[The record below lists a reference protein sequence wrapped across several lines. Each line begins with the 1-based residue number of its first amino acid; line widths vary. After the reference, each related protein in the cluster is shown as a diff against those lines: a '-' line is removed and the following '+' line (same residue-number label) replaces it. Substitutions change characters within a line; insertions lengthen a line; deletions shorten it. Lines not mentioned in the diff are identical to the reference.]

1 MSQKQPRDI
10 SPYSGG
16 VFSGI
21 ANRIKLI
28 WRLMSDPRVSPFL
41 KLLPITS
48 IVYLL
53 FPDILPGPVDDA
65 AIIWLST
72 YLFVEL
78 CPPEVVQEHLEAIE
92 RTIPGQARDAQADIE
107 INEDDII
114 EGEIIEGDVEEG
126 K

>member
-28 WRLMSDPRVSPFL
+28 WRLMSDPRVSPLL

-53 FPDILPGPVDDA
+53 FPDVLPGPVDDA

-78 CPPEVVQEHLEAIE
+78 CPPDVVLEHLEAIE
-92 RTIPGQARDAQADIE
+92 RTIPGQARDAQADNE
-107 INEDDII
+107 INEEDII
-114 EGEIIEGDVEEG
+114 DGEIIEGNAEER

>member
-28 WRLMSDPRVSPFL
+28 WRLMSDSRVSPFL
-41 KLLPITS
+41 KLLPLTS

-53 FPDILPGPVDDA
+53 FPDFLPGPVDDA

-78 CPPEVVQEHLEAIE
+78 CPPDVVQEHMEAIE
-92 RTIPGQARDAQADIE
+92 RTIHGQARDVDEEVQ
-107 INEDDII
+107 INEEDII
-114 EGEIIEGDVEEG
+114 DAEVIESDEE
-126 K
+126 KEK

>member
-28 WRLMSDPRVSPFL
+28 WRLMSDPRVSPLL

-78 CPPEVVQEHLEAIE
+78 CPPDVVQEHLEAIE
-92 RTIPGQARDAQADIE
+92 RTIPGQARDAQADNE
-107 INEDDII
+107 INEEDII
-114 EGEIIEGDVEEG
+114 DGEIIEGNAEER